1 MKKKFMKAG
10 ACVLSAAMIMG
21 LYAGPAFADWVE
33 NQNGARMWVQDGK
46 AQTGWQQ
53 INGKWY
59 YFDESGTMLTGW
71 HKIDGKW
78 YYLDPNGIMLT
89 GWLKDDS
96 SGDWYY
102 LSPNGDMVSG
112 VMELDGRIYYLGS
125 PDSGRMETG
134 TIRVN
139 GRNYTFGEN
148 GEATDYKKPSAE
160 RTFQTVRNADGTLSV
175 SETTSQKYYMTS
187 ARPWAWCSRART
199 TRSSPRW

>member
-1 MKKKFMKAG
+1 
-10 ACVLSAAMIMG
+10 
-21 LYAGPAFADWVE
+21 
-33 NQNGARMWVQDGK
+33 
-46 AQTGWQQ
+46 
-53 INGKWY
+53 
-59 YFDESGTMLTGW
+59 
-71 HKIDGKW
+71 
-78 YYLDPNGIMLT
+78 MLT

-148 GEATDYKKPSAE
+148 GEATDY
-160 RTFQTVRNADGTLSV
+160 
-175 SETTSQKYYMTS
+175 
-187 ARPWAWCSRART
+187 
-199 TRSSPRW
+199 

>member
-1 MKKKFMKAG
+1 
-10 ACVLSAAMIMG
+10 
-21 LYAGPAFADWVE
+21 
-33 NQNGARMWVQDGK
+33 
-46 AQTGWQQ
+46 
-53 INGKWY
+53 
-59 YFDESGTMLTGW
+59 MLTGW

-89 GWLKDDS
+89 EWLKDDS

-175 SETTSQKYYMTS
+175 SETTSQKYYIDKDGNDDSDDTYQLPATTAAPSETPTETPSEAPAPETTS
-187 ARPWAWCSRART
+187 ETSV
-199 TRSSPRW
+199 SPTPTPTAPTATDP

>member
-1 MKKKFMKAG
+1 
-10 ACVLSAAMIMG
+10 
-21 LYAGPAFADWVE
+21 
-33 NQNGARMWVQDGK
+33 
-46 AQTGWQQ
+46 
-53 INGKWY
+53 
-59 YFDESGTMLTGW
+59 
-71 HKIDGKW
+71 
-78 YYLDPNGIMLT
+78 MLT

-175 SETTSQKYYMTS
+175 SETTSQKYYIDKDGDGDEMDRSLRRRRDRPDVFPVFDAGIYTGSWKNGHPDSFWDLRGSLPLHSGSDLCAVVPVIPDAARRAS
-187 ARPWAWCSRART
+187 AQKNVGQLGFDADIP
-199 TRSSPRW
+199 